1 MSKLTGATS
10 PARNISYLLMK
21 SEKRVKIASPITG
34 KVTNSRLEIPKS
46 RSLESEPVM
55 LRSFVNG

>member
-1 MSKLTGATS
+1 M
-10 PARNISYLLMK
+10 R
-21 SEKRVKIASPITG
+21 SEKQVKIASPITG
-34 KVTNSRLEIPKS
+34 KVTVSREGMPKS